1 MILNMSTSSACAVV
15 DVLQLLRRGV
25 VTTVVVV
32 NDLAEV
38 LIVLLLLLS
47 EIGFLFPVCL
57 FHRLPR
63 LHALRDSFFRVVAL
77 HWLVTWHYEDLW
89 SMRGHTLSIVSQLLI
104 NSRTP
109 TTIDGLSDTQSE
121 TAPGQ
126 YGKLKQT
133 KLHNFNWLV
142 GCG

>member
-1 MILNMSTSSACAVV
+1 MTTTSVRNDDDSEHV
-15 DVLQLLRRGV
+15 DVKRLCGCRCSATPATWV

-38 LIVLLLLLS
+38 LEVLLLLLS

-77 HWLVTWHYEDLW
+77 HWLVTWHYEDL
-89 SMRGHTLSIVSQLLI
+89 QL
-104 NSRTP
+104 
-109 TTIDGLSDTQSE
+109 
-121 TAPGQ
+121 
-126 YGKLKQT
+126 YG
-133 KLHNFNWLV
+133 V
-142 GCG
+142 